1 MMKKLIDDLKTIKLA
16 IFDLDGVIYRG
27 NSLLP
32 YVISTIEELK
42 KNSIKVVYNSNNST
56 ATRSMY
62 VARLKEFGIKTV
74 IEEFYTSASITSEEI
89 SDLKEKAHIFVI
101 GEVGLKE
108 ELETN
113 GHIVINENDD
123 YKKVDFVIV
132 GLDRQFTYKKIAF
145 GQKCL
150 LEGHAEFYA
159 TNNDVTLPMDN
170 GLLPGAGVMV
180 KAIELCTNTPPRIIF
195 GKPNPNGIQK
205 ILKDHKIAP
214 EHAVIFGDRLDT
226 DIVAGNRAGIKTAL
240 VLTGVSTR
248 KDVERI
254 DKKSKVE
261 EDLIPNLILES
272 LNEIFI
278 S

>member
-1 MMKKLIDDLKTIKLA
+1 MKQIIDDLKTIKLA

-32 YVISTIEELK
+32 HVINTIEELK
-42 KNSIKVVYNSNNST
+42 KNSIRVVYNSNNST

-62 VARLKEFGIKTV
+62 VARLKKFGIKTV
-74 IEEFYTSASITSEEI
+74 VDDFYTSASITSEEI

-101 GEVGLKE
+101 GEVGLRE
-108 ELETN
+108 ELKAN

-123 YKKVDFVIV
+123 YRKVDFVIV
-132 GLDRQFTYKKIAF
+132 GLDRQLTYKKIAF

-159 TNNDVTLPMDN
+159 TNNDVTLPTDD

-180 KAIELCTNTPPRIIF
+180 KAIELCTNKPPRIIF

-205 ILKDHKIAP
+205 ILEDHKIAP
-214 EHAVIFGDRLDT
+214 EHAVIFGDRLNT
-226 DIVAGNRAGIKTAL
+226 DIVAGNSAGIKTAL

-254 DKKSKVE
+254 VKKSKVDE
-261 EDLIPNLILES
+261 YLIPDLTLES

-278 S
+278 Q

>member
-1 MMKKLIDDLKTIKLA
+1 MRKLIDDLKTIKLA

-32 YVISTIEELK
+32 HVINTIEELK
-42 KNSIKVVYNSNNST
+42 KNSIRVVYNSNNST

-62 VARLKEFGIKTV
+62 VARLKKFGIKTV
-74 IEEFYTSASITSEEI
+74 VDDFYTSASITSEEI

-101 GEVGLKE
+101 GEVGLRE
-108 ELETN
+108 ELKAN

-123 YKKVDFVIV
+123 YRKVDFVIV
-132 GLDRQFTYKKIAF
+132 GLDRQLTYKKIAF

-159 TNNDVTLPMDN
+159 TNNDVTLPTDD

-180 KAIELCTNTPPRIIF
+180 KAIELCTNKPPRIIF

-205 ILKDHKIAP
+205 ILEDHKIAP
-214 EHAVIFGDRLDT
+214 EHAVIFGDRLNT
-226 DIVAGNRAGIKTAL
+226 DIVAGNSAGIKTAL

-254 DKKSKVE
+254 VKKSKVDE
-261 EDLIPNLILES
+261 YLIPDLTLES

-278 S
+278 Q

>member
-1 MMKKLIDDLKTIKLA
+1 MRKLIDKLNGIRLT

-27 NSLLP
+27 DSLLP
-32 YVISTIEELK
+32 YVANTIEELK
-42 KNSIKVVYNSNNST
+42 KNSIQVVYNSNNST

-74 IEEFYTSASITSEEI
+74 VEDFYTSASITSEEI
-89 SDLKEKAHIFVI
+89 SDFKENAQIFVI
-101 GEVGLKE
+101 GEVGLEE
-108 ELETN
+108 ELKARGHTVIDET
-113 GHIVINENDD
+113 DD

-132 GLDRQFTYKKIAF
+132 GLDRQLTYKKIAF

-159 TNNDVTLPMDN
+159 TNNDATLPMDD

-180 KAIELCTNTPPRIIF
+180 KAIELCTSKPPKKIF

-214 EHAVIFGDRLDT
+214 GHAVIFGDRLDT

-240 VLTGVSTR
+240 VLTGVTTR

-254 DKKSKVE
+254 DKKSKDKE
-261 EDLIPNLILES
+261 ELIPDLILES
-272 LNEIFI
+272 LNQIFVF
-278 S
+278 

>member
-1 MMKKLIDDLKTIKLA
+1 MKKLIDDLNAIKLA

-32 YVISTIEELK
+32 YVTNTVEELK
-42 KNSIKVVYNSNNST
+42 KNSIRVVYNSNNST

-62 VARLKEFGIKTV
+62 VARLKEFGINTV
-74 IEEFYTSASITSEEI
+74 VEDFYTSASITSEEI
-89 SDLKEKAHIFVI
+89 SGFKKNAQIFVI

-108 ELETN
+108 ELKAN
-113 GHIVINENDD
+113 GHTVINENDD

-132 GLDRQFTYKKIAF
+132 GLDRQLTYKKIAF

-159 TNNDVTLPMDN
+159 TNNDVTLPIDN

-180 KAIELCTNTPPRIIF
+180 KAIELCTNKSPKIIF

-205 ILKDHKIAP
+205 ILNDHKIAP

-240 VLTGVSTR
+240 VLTGITTR
-248 KDVERI
+248 KDIERI
-254 DKKSKVE
+254 GKETKAT
-261 EDLIPNLILES
+261 EDLIPDLILES
-272 LNEIFI
+272 LNEIFV